1 MNLTKAVVDNAPT
14 LLDEM
19 DRRIAALLQELRDL
33 QLKRTQVVMHLTI
46 ATLDD
51 AGQTDRTDV

>member
-46 ATLDD
+46 ATLDTGD
-51 AGQTDRTDV
+51 NGHDG